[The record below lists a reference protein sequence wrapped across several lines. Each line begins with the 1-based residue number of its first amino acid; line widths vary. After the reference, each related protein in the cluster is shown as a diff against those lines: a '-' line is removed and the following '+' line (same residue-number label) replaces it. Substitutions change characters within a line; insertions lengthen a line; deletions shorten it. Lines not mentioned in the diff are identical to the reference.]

1 MSIANLTFAQNH
13 YAMLELS
20 QPNTSISNLSNLLYI
35 ENTYSYD
42 AINNALNKLV
52 ENFDAYR
59 IHIIN
64 ESGELKQSLQPFNF
78 QYFPLVEF
86 TDEAQY
92 NTWIE
97 QQKNKC
103 LFELNSDLYDFT
115 IVKKPDRKYCVFF
128 THHHAITDAWSIT
141 HSVNY
146 VAKILIGHDVEPN
159 TYSYLDIA
167 NDDQKYLNSRRF
179 EIDKNYWF
187 NKISNYEMT
196 DFLSKLQNIDYKS
209 LRETYSLNDYEFKLI
224 HKMCSDYSIS
234 ISTLF
239 MSLMHLYISK
249 LSNKNQNSIGLMVH
263 NRSSNVEK
271 ETCGLFTKALPL
283 IVELN
288 PEQTV
293 ESFINLVKKEN
304 FTLLKHRKLPTTV
317 LIEQNKEKDVPSL
330 ADFAISYHNMQYDN
344 EITKE
349 GFKEEWLLNEANL
362 YNKLNMNISNR
373 NNDDTLHIDYDFS
386 TCYLTEKDI
395 EQIHYSLVDILVQ
408 FYNNPHTRLNDIEVV
423 TFKSGR

>member
-1 MSIANLTFAQNH
+1 MSTANLTLAQNH

-78 QYFPLVEF
+78 EYFPLVEF

-92 NTWIE
+92 NAWID
-97 QQKNKC
+97 QQKSKC
-103 LFELNSDLYDFT
+103 LFDLNSDLYDFT
-115 IVKKPDRKYCVFF
+115 IVKKPDGKHCVFF
-128 THHHAITDAWSIT
+128 THHHIITDAWSIT

-146 VAKILIGHDVEPN
+146 VAKTLIGHNMEPN
-159 TYSYLDIA
+159 PYSYLDIT
-167 NDDQKYLNSRRF
+167 NDDKKYLNSNRY

-187 NKISNYEMT
+187 NKVLNFEIT
-196 DFLSKLQNIDYKS
+196 DFLPKLQNENYKS
-209 LRETYSLNDYEFKLI
+209 LRKSYSLTEDEFKFL

-234 ISTLF
+234 ISTMF
-239 MSLMHLYISK
+239 MSLTHLYVSK
-249 LSNKNQNSIGLMVH
+249 LSNKKQNSIGLMVH
-263 NRSSNVEK
+263 NRSSNIEK

-283 IVELN
+283 IVEIN

-304 FTLLKHRKLPTTV
+304 FTLLKHRKIPTTL
-317 LIEQNKEKDVPSL
+317 LIEQNKEKDVTAL

-373 NNDDTLHIDYDFS
+373 NNENTLHIDYDFS
-386 TCYLTEKDI
+386 TFYLSETYI
-395 EQIHYSLVDILVQ
+395 EQMHYSLMDILVQ
-408 FYNNPHTRLNDIEVV
+408 FHNNPHTCLNDIDVV
-423 TFKSGR
+423 PFK